1 MKTRQIIIL
10 LPLLLL
16 AAFCGALLASRG
28 AASAKASAAAQSD
41 AGRDAATQTA
51 DAGAADGLAASPDP
65 AMFQSPFPDK
75 SCPGLPNAKC
85 CLWQVFKMGEGSR
98 EAKFGDPYKCDTGLT
113 VQGEM
118 FVKVPFHS
126 GGAACDPLAK
136 LIPDNSVLEAK
147 GHVIRR
153 NSDGFGDFEGDFTIR
168 DPAGTTLFAGCI
180 ETLDRV
186 GTHISCEKCEPDSH
200 YEGLLVGRG
209 EGRLA
214 NFSIRA
220 SITGRGLLPS
230 PTGPKAATAI
240 VINGALVKCP

>member
-1 MKTRQIIIL
+1 MKTKHVVGVL
-10 LPLLLL
+10 ALLLV
-16 AAFCGALLASRG
+16 AAFGGAAIASRG
-28 AASAKASAAAQSD
+28 AASGKASAAAQT
-41 AGRDAATQTA
+41 DAAKDVA
-51 DAGAADGLAASPDP
+51 SSAADSNAADP
-65 AMFQSPFPDK
+65 AAFQTIFPDK

-85 CLWQVFKMGEGSR
+85 CLWQVFKMGEGAR
-98 EAKFGDPYKCDTGLT
+98 EAKYGDPYKCDTGPT
-113 VQGEM
+113 MEGEM
-118 FVKVPFHS
+118 FVRVPFHS

-136 LIPDNSVLEAK
+136 LIPDGSVLEAK
-147 GHVIRR
+147 GRVIRR
-153 NSDGFGDFEGDFTIR
+153 DADGFGDFNGDFVIR
-168 DPAGTTLFAGCI
+168 DPAGATLFTGCI

-200 YEGLLVGRG
+200 YEGMLVGRG
-209 EGRLA
+209 SGNLA

>member
-1 MKTRQIIIL
+1 MKTRHAVGIL
-10 LPLLLL
+10 ALLLV
-16 AAFCGALLASRG
+16 AAFGGASLASRG
-28 AASAKASAAAQSD
+28 AAPNKASAAAQAD
-41 AGRDAATQTA
+41 GQKDAAA
-51 DAGAADGLAASPDP
+51 DAPDAAADSTAPDP
-65 AMFQSPFPDK
+65 AAFQTPFPDK
-75 SCPGLPNAKC
+75 SCPGLPNTRC
-85 CLWQVFKMGEGSR
+85 CLWQVFKMGEGAR
-98 EAKFGDPYKCDTGLT
+98 EAKFGDPYKCDTGAT
-113 VQGEM
+113 VEGDM
-118 FVKVPFHS
+118 LMRVPFHS
-126 GGAACDPLAK
+126 GGAGCDPQAN

-153 NSDGFGDFEGDFTIR
+153 NADGFGDFNGDFVIR
-168 DPAGTTLFAGCI
+168 DPAGTTLFTGCI

-186 GTHISCEKCEPDSH
+186 GTHVSCEKCEPDSH

-209 EGRLA
+209 SGKLV